1 MSGISSIRP
10 FASGVVPQSNHKEK
24 YNIFQL
30 PVYSMEKVHTTKTLL
45 KLLQI
50 FDIKSLCKHGGSR

>member
-1 MSGISSIRP
+1 MSGISSIQP

-30 PVYSMEKVHTTKTLL
+30 PVYSMEKSAYHKDTT
-45 KLLQI
+45 QASAN
-50 FDIKSLCKHGGSR
+50 F